1 MKQFFALA
9 AFFAVLGVSAQEKQ
23 VQEPR
28 EHKHPHGHEQMDCH
42 HGEMHKMGHD
52 KHGFKMQ
59 KPTIDQQVAL
69 FNKYDLNASQQKE
82 IKSLLESRDKQ
93 MKKDFEKREKEMIKS
108 KENFEKQQQ
117 NFDKK
122 LEKILNQEQ
131 YNQFKEDHQKRFQGK
146 KEMKGKHVREHRGHK
161 TMKNVQALN

>member
-9 AFFAVLGVSAQEKQ
+9 ALFAVLGVSAQEKQ
-23 VQEPR
+23 IQEP
-28 EHKHPHGHEQMDCH
+28 KHNHSNGHEQMDCQ
-42 HGEMHKMGHD
+42 HGEMYKMGHE

-69 FNKYDLNASQQKE
+69 FNKYDLNTSQQKE
-82 IKSLLESRDKQ
+82 IKSLLESREKQ
-93 MKKDFEKREKEMIKS
+93 MKKDFEKRKKEMIKS

-122 LEKILNQEQ
+122 LEKIFDQEQ
-131 YNQFKEDHQKRFQGK
+131 YAKFKEDHQNKFQGK
-146 KEMKGKHVREHRGHK
+146 KEMKGKHVHGHRGHK
-161 TMKNVQALN
+161 TMKNVEALN